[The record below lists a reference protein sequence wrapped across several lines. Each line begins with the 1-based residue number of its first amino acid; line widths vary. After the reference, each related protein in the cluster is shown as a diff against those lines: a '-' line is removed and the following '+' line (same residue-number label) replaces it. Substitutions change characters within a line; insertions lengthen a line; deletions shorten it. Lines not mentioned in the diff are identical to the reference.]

1 MLQVGEAVPEFVLND
16 QQGKATTLADLIGD
30 TGLIV
35 YFYPADFTPVCTKQA
50 CAFRDQWPDLAAL
63 GVRVV
68 GISPQDEASHARF
81 AAEHQLPFP
90 LLADP
95 AKVAI
100 KAFGVQ
106 GPLGFGVRRATFLVG
121 ADGKVQARAVADF
134 FLGDH
139 KALIEQVLRD
149 RGVGR

>member
-1 MLQVGEAVPEFVLND
+1 MLQVGEAVPELVLND
-16 QQGKATTLADLIGD
+16 QEGKATTLSDLIGE

-35 YFYPADFTPVCTKQA
+35 YFYPADFTPVCTREA
-50 CAFRDQWPDLAAL
+50 CTFRDQWPDLTAL

-68 GISPQDEASHARF
+68 GISPQDEGSHARF
-81 AAEHQLPFP
+81 AAEHELPFP

-95 AKVAI
+95 EKVAI

-106 GPLGFGVRRATFLVG
+106 GPLGIGVRRATFLVG
-121 ADGKVQARAVADF
+121 KDGKVKARAVADF

-139 KALIEQVLRD
+139 KALIEQVLR
-149 RGVGR
+149 GGEAGH

>member
-1 MLQVGEAVPEFVLND
+1 MLQVGEAVPAFVLND
-16 QQGKATTLADLIGD
+16 QQGRSTTLADLIGD
-30 TGLIV
+30 KGLIV
-35 YFYPADFTPVCTKQA
+35 YFYPADFTPVCTKEA
-50 CAFRDQWPDLAAL
+50 CAFRDQWPDLTAL